1 MNIPDRA
8 ALLEHLQTARIAGE
22 VATPRENNLL
32 HYRLLADRDPYYLL
46 GLDPSVGWTPA
57 SVLRLMA
64 ERVGVNADPRHRV
77 GIDTIDPELTVAA
90 LDRYA
95 DRLAGAALRRETVL
109 FATGHPGNLTPLYQ
123 SFADALRARGCPILH
138 AGEGWGY
145 DASTKFGPKR
155 LTIAYRG
162 SSGAPGQ
169 PSATGTATAA
179 TPGSTAA
186 ATTATA
192 TATGGDV
199 AVLED
204 AAGPVHS
211 HAARPI
217 RATFA
222 ALAADR
228 RPLPD
233 LVVADHGWCGGAA
246 QAGADAIGF
255 ADCND
260 PALFV
265 GEHEGVVR
273 VAVPLD
279 DGLAPAA
286 YAPLGAYVLARLD
299 ALAEPVAGS

>member
-8 ALLEHLQTARIAGE
+8 ALLSHLLASGIAGR

-46 GLDPSVGWTPA
+46 GLEPSPGWTAA
-57 SVLRLMA
+57 SVLELMA
-64 ERVGVNADPRHRV
+64 ARVGVDPDAGHRS
-77 GIDTIDPELTVAA
+77 GADTIDPELTIAA

-95 DRLAGAALRRETVL
+95 ERLAAAVRGRETVY
-109 FATGHPGNLTPLYQ
+109 FATGHPGQLAELYQ
-123 SFADALRARGCPILH
+123 RFADALRARGCRILR
-138 AGEGWGY
+138 AGAGWGY
-145 DASTKFGPKR
+145 DASSRYGPRR
-155 LTIAYRG
+155 LTIGYSAAYRTDG
-162 SSGAPGQ
+162 D
-169 PSATGTATAA
+169 TAD
-179 TPGSTAA
+179 
-186 ATTATA
+186 
-192 TATGGDV
+192 GDV
-199 AVLED
+199 AALED
-204 AAGPVHS
+204 AGGPVHS

-222 ALAADR
+222 LLASSGE
-228 RPLPD
+228 PLPD

-246 QAGADAIGF
+246 QAGVDAIGF

-279 DGLAPAA
+279 DGLDPAL
-286 YAPLGAYVLARLD
+286 YAPLGDYVLGRLR
-299 ALAEPVAGS
+299 ASLNTVAEP